1 MVLVLQAMRPP
12 CHRPTPIQDP
22 PTMASESLATQLPMQ
37 SASHTHLIRHCR
49 RDSSFTVSLWMI
61 FLVIL
66 LSFVPTLHAF
76 PVQPS
81 VFRSNTSPSLLPEF
95 HILHRRRGPLIIANT
110 TGQPTVIDSTTRTS
124 VAQGPATDAGGVGH
138 DAPALIW
145 VSFSFVIGLPMAFA
159 GIRGWRLTTGVGV
172 GLAGTV
178 ACKFLADRMIYKCA
192 NRT

>member
-1 MVLVLQAMRPP
+1 MRPP

-37 SASHTHLIRHCR
+37 SASHTHLIRHCH

-81 VFRSNTSPSLLPEF
+81 VSPSFRSNTSPSLLPEF